1 MVASFVSNVTRL
13 CTFDYYFVHT
23 MTQSDQQH
31 LELLKSDDPASMQ
44 TVYGDLHPF
53 VCQIISKYVADDDT
67 VKDLAQKVFI
77 KLWEKRFEIDITY
90 SLSAYVRRMAINEAL
105 YFHRRKKT
113 FESDQEL
120 MQISDKGDNHPQKI
134 AEAADLK
141 MAYSKA
147 LQLLPP
153 KCKTI
158 FILSRE
164 EELSYKEIAAEL
176 SLSVKT
182 VENQMGKALRVLR
195 EALSEWL

>member
-1 MVASFVSNVTRL
+1 LGHTVVPYLHLESIS
-13 CTFDYYFVHT
+13 HT

-44 TVYGDLHPF
+44 AVYGDLHPF
-53 VCQIISKYVADDDT
+53 VCQIISKYVSDEDT
-67 VKDLAQKVFI
+67 IRELAQKVFI
-77 KLWEKRFEIDITY
+77 KLWEKRYEIDITY

-113 FESDQEL
+113 FETDQEL
-120 MQISDKGDNHPQKI
+120 LQVSDTPDSHPQKI
-134 AEAADLK
+134 AEASDLEA
-141 MAYSKA
+141 AYRKA
-147 LQLLPP
+147 LLLLPP

-158 FILSRE
+158 FVLSRE
-164 EELSYKEIAAEL
+164 EELSYKEIATEL

-195 EALSEWL
+195 SALKDWL